1 MYKFVSFL
9 IHNPSFNFECIFL
22 NLLLKISLAM
32 RSNYSLVF
40 GRGWGEV

>member
-1 MYKFVSFL
+1 MKYKKNYSSPKTIIEFTT
-9 IHNPSFNFECIFL
+9 I
-22 NLLLKISLAM
+22 AM